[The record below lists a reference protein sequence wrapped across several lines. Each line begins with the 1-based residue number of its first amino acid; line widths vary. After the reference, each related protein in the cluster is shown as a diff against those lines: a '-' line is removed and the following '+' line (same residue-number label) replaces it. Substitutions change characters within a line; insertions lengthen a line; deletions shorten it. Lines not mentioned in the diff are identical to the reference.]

1 MDRHVYERLASIHA
15 YLQSLSQCRQDLLQ
29 VVIALASS
37 CKWSLADRVDSTNL
51 ASRTIVSR
59 GIGHRS
65 LAFHHS
71 IDHLLVR
78 FDLPEAASHIHSWKH
93 RWDWDHLTELNDFDT
108 MLQDPEYF
116 AGLRDEEERIEVA
129 TLLAFEIDR
138 RRGLSGDAAIPVLP
152 RWHVPWH
159 EIDVRGYISSGSFGS
174 VHCGK
179 WFEADVAVKLL
190 FQADKADFFHEID
203 VWFSLNHPN
212 VVKLFGACHVGTPFF
227 LCEYAENGT
236 LPQFARDQKWQDWI
250 PGYSLFGRPRN
261 PVWAALYN
269 AAKGLQHLH
278 QRGVIHGD
286 LMGNNILV
294 GADRKAK
301 LTDFG
306 LSVFAQNLNPQA
318 AEPVGAVRWK
328 APERLGKVDSGPSF
342 KSDIFSFGM
351 FIVELLSGQLPW
363 INIGLDAGVRQE
375 VLRGK
380 LPHRPPQFADDEW
393 NLARRMYCFDP
404 SERIDSFSVVMTLRS
419 YVGRLA

>member
-1 MDRHVYERLASIHA
+1 MKEIEERLDDIECPASPMDRHVYERLASIHA

-138 RRGLSGDAAIPVLP
+138 RRVIYSADTLDAMTRAIQGLSGDAAIPVLP

-227 LCEYAENGT
+227 CASTRRTELFPSSLVIKSGRIGFRAIRYSV
-236 LPQFARDQKWQDWI
+236 ARATQC
-250 PGYSLFGRPRN
+250 
-261 PVWAALYN
+261 
-269 AAKGLQHLH
+269 GLRCTT
-278 QRGVIHGD
+278 QRRDSSIY
-286 LMGNNILV
+286 
-294 GADRKAK
+294 
-301 LTDFG
+301 T
-306 LSVFAQNLNPQA
+306 SV
-318 AEPVGAVRWK
+318 E
-328 APERLGKVDSGPSF
+328 
-342 KSDIFSFGM
+342 
-351 FIVELLSGQLPW
+351 
-363 INIGLDAGVRQE
+363 
-375 VLRGK
+375 
-380 LPHRPPQFADDEW
+380 
-393 NLARRMYCFDP
+393 
-404 SERIDSFSVVMTLRS
+404 
-419 YVGRLA
+419 